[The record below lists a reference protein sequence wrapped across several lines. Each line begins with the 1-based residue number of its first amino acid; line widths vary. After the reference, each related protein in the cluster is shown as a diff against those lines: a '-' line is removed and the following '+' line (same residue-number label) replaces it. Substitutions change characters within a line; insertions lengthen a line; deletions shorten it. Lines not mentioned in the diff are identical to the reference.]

1 MGSKFL
7 ATGTASRATV
17 VGDEGIGNGTVG
29 IGGDGIV
36 VRGTSNP
43 LPPGV
48 TVNNHI
54 VGNIVLN
61 NTGTGI
67 FVSGHRNFIENNQAG
82 EEGLGNGGSGIVV
95 ANSSTPPL
103 PQGVTV
109 NNTITDNN
117 IFDNGRDGIGVSGD
131 KNLIATNSVGD
142 VRKGNGGNGIV
153 VQGNL
158 NVVNDHNTI
167 FANGFT
173 NGLPNG
179 SSGIVVTGN
188 ENTLEIN
195 NIGDTNKGNGGDGIQ
210 VSGAKNLLKEN
221 KIFASAGDGIEVS
234 GGTAGPTSGGPNV
247 LVKNSIGD
255 RGKGNGGHG
264 IFIHDDVGN
273 GTPDPVELDS
283 NVVKS
288 SGKNGILIATGATGH
303 ELKRNSSGGSGDV
316 ANGLCAFDVAAG
328 NFNATGN
335 SANGKGVSGA
345 DGSPFPTGC
354 LKRRVT

>member
-1 MGSKFL
+1 MFSNGSN
-7 ATGTASRATV
+7 GIEIS
-17 VGDEGIGNGTVG
+17 GDRNLVEGNFVADESQLGN
-29 IGGDGIV
+29 GGDGIV
-36 VRGTSNP
+36 VRGTNNP
-43 LPPGV
+43 LPPNV

-195 NIGDTNKGNGGDGIQ
+195 TIGDTNKGNGGDGIQ

-221 KIFASAGDGIEVS
+221 KIFASTGDGIEVR
-234 GGTAGPTSGGPNV
+234 GGTAGPTPSFPGGPTCWSRTRSATVARAAAATASSSTTTLAMARLTPWNWTATLSSPV
-247 LVKNSIGD
+247 ARTVSIIPAPPAPPAM
-255 RGKGNGGHG
+255 N
-264 IFIHDDVGN
+264 
-273 GTPDPVELDS
+273 
-283 NVVKS
+283 
-288 SGKNGILIATGATGH
+288 
-303 ELKRNSSGGSGDV
+303 
-316 ANGLCAFDVAAG
+316 
-328 NFNATGN
+328 
-335 SANGKGVSGA
+335 
-345 DGSPFPTGC
+345 
-354 LKRRVT
+354 